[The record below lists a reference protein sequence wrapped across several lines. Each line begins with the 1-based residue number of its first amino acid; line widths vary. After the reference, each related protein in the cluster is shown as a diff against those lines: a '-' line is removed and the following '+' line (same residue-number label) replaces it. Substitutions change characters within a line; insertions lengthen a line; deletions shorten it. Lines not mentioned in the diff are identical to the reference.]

1 MALEIERKFLVTSA
15 EYRNMATSYSV
26 ISQGYISTDKERTV
40 RVRIKDDAAFITI
53 KGVTKGAVRNE
64 WEYPIPVADA
74 EELLTLCVG
83 KIIKK
88 TRYLIPFEGF
98 TWEIDEFGGVHEGLI
113 IAEIELPT
121 AETAFAKPQFIGK
134 EVTDDPRFYNSSLSQ

>member
-15 EYRNMATSYSV
+15 EYRNMATSHSV

-53 KGVTKGAVRNE
+53 KGLTNGAVRNE

-88 TRYLIPFEGF
+88 TRYLVPFEEF
-98 TWEIDEFGGVHEGLI
+98 TWEIDEFSGVHEGLT

-121 AETAFAKPQFIGK
+121 AETAFAKPLFIGK
-134 EVTDDPRFYNSSLSQ
+134 EVTDDPRFYNSCLSQ